1 MSSIHDS
8 VRYTKEECAICKYI
22 WDYSTY
28 NRELLTPLQRLY
40 YMDVHLCPICN
51 YASEHIS
58 VASEQEQELTKVS
71 EYLSI
76 IASRNKQYAITNH
89 KEVVQYVAYAFV
101 KEKLKDYFISGKSY
115 LCASEIELE
124 LATSYE
130 QSLLFSANDKP
141 MIEKSK
147 VVAQEYNKKALDM
160 FNRYFTAN
168 NDNVDEWIV
177 YIHALLL
184 NGLKDKAR
192 LVMTEVIKLHPN
204 VEQVAIL
211 KEMSKELR

>member
-8 VRYTKEECAICKYI
+8 VRYTKEKCAICGYI
-22 WDYSTY
+22 WDYPSY
-28 NRELLTPLQRLY
+28 NRDLLTPLQRLY

-51 YASEHIS
+51 YASEHIAL
-58 VASEQEQELTKVS
+58 ASQAEQDFTKDK
-71 EYLSI
+71 EYLNI

-89 KEVVQYVAYAFV
+89 KDVVQYVAYAFV
-101 KEKLKDYFISGKSY
+101 KEKLKEYFIAGRAY
-115 LCASEIELE
+115 LCASELEVELSS
-124 LATSYE
+124 SYE
-130 QSLLFSANDKP
+130 QSLLYSANDKA

-147 VVAQEYNKKALDM
+147 ELAKEYNKKALAA
-160 FNRYFTAN
+160 FERYFTN
-168 NDNVDEWIV
+168 DNDNVDEWII
-177 YIHALLL
+177 YIHALLV
-184 NGLKDKAR
+184 NGMKDKAR